1 MPDLN
6 DLSSPSAESGVIATL
21 LFHPD
26 YLYHADDL
34 SPQDFADSANASLF
48 WAEKELIHRGVTTI
62 DDYQLYSMLT
72 SAEASE
78 QRVMRIELKTIQ
90 DITSLASCIC
100 RESPQAYMELV
111 KELQDYRSRRE
122 LYSGAQRL
130 KSACT
135 DKKMTSQMLQ
145 TMAFDIAEKHSMMS
159 SRAEPLETFA
169 VKSKSLWQRI
179 MDRQN
184 GTIKSVPLP
193 IPALQPYVSLEI
205 GELVCIAGVAK
216 AGKSSFL
223 LTCCVDLLK
232 RGEGVVYFDSELSDS
247 LFYMRMLAHV
257 SGVPFIKVRDGNG
270 TPEEKARI
278 LKAKEWIESVNLIH
292 EYTPSISIDTVSSVY
307 HRAKTKMKVTVVIWD
322 YFKANF
328 SYLGSENAAY
338 STAVGLT
345 GLIDSCKRLVGEEKL
360 MGIGA
365 LQLQDSG
372 KVSFSASAVQTL
384 STLIS
389 ILRKTP
395 QEIQADGRECG
406 NMKAFIGYN
415 RNGPQMTEGEYID
428 LQFDGD
434 FLTYRQADR
443 QHEAEA
449 PY

>member
-1 MPDLN
+1 MPDIS
-6 DLSSPSAESGVIATL
+6 DLSSPSAESGIIATL
-21 LFHPD
+21 LYHPEF
-26 YLYHADDL
+26 LYNADDL
-34 SPQDFADSANASLF
+34 NPQDFADSANASIF
-48 WAEKELIHRGVTTI
+48 WAEKELIHRGVTSI

-72 SAEASE
+72 SAEAAE
-78 QRVMRIELKTIQ
+78 QHVVRIELNQIQ
-90 DITSLASCIC
+90 DITNLSACIC
-100 RESPQAYMELV
+100 RETTQAYMELV
-111 KELQDYRSRRE
+111 KEVQDYRSRRE
-122 LYSGAQRL
+122 LYTGAQRL
-130 KSACT
+130 KSACV
-135 DKKMTSQMLQ
+135 DKRMNSQMLQ
-145 TMAFDIAEKHSMMS
+145 TMAFDIAERHSMMT
-159 SRAEPLETFA
+159 SRTEPLETFA
-169 VKSKSLWQRI
+169 VKSRTLWQRI
-179 MDRQN
+179 VDRQN

-193 IPALQPYVSLEI
+193 IPAFRPYVSLEI

-223 LTCCVDLLK
+223 LTCCVDLLR

-257 SGVPFIKVRDGNG
+257 SGVQFIKVRDGTG
-270 TPEEKARI
+270 TPEEKERI

-292 EYTPSISIDTVSSVY
+292 EYTPSITIDTVSSVY

-328 SYLGSENAAY
+328 SYLGTESAAY

-389 ILRKTP
+389 ILKKTP
-395 QEIQADGRECG
+395 QEIEADGRQCG

-434 FLTYRQADR
+434 YLSYRQADQ
-443 QHEAEA
+443 QHVTET